1 MTSPLPADGR
11 FGHRVYLLR
20 FVLLSMLDATL
31 WLVALAVA
39 ADARLGFSWNLV
51 DKPALVVVAFVAID
65 VHLLTGITAG
75 LYTGRRRL
83 ASFEETVWLA
93 AAAAAGTTAGFVVS
107 GSAGDANLVPLSAV
121 LAAGAY
127 QLIGALAVRY
137 AGRLVLDWRRP
148 RSPRSSRMLIFGAG
162 EAGSQTARALL
173 RDAQSDVLP
182 VAFLDD
188 DPSKAGLRTQ
198 GLRVVGRREDI
209 EAAASR
215 LEADSILIAMPSAPH
230 EAMVDVADRA
240 QRAGLTVRVLPRLSR
255 IVEDGIRVRD
265 IREMTLADFLERA
278 ETRLD
283 LDQIAGYLQGKRVL
297 VTGAGGSIG
306 SELCETICRFEPARL
321 LMLDHSENNLHRL
334 SLRMHGSGS
343 LDSPDLILADI
354 RDPEALR
361 VIFERQRPQV
371 VFHAAAHKHVPF
383 LEAHPAEAI
392 KTNVFGT
399 LNVLVAAAEVG
410 VERFVNI
417 STDKAADPI
426 NMLGITKRIGE
437 RFTAHF
443 APLTSGVF
451 MSVRFGNVLGSDGSV
466 IPTFREQ
473 ILQGRPLTV
482 THPEATRYFM
492 TIPEAVQLVV
502 QAGAIGGDGTVLV
515 LEMGEPVKILDL
527 AHRLSAQLRPG
538 WPVNIEMIG
547 LRPGEKLHESLFS
560 ASDKTID
567 KPHEQLWRC
576 EVPPLSPSLLDETT
590 TPEQLAELVDQPAL
604 ASGDR

>member
-1 MTSPLPADGR
+1 
-11 FGHRVYLLR
+11 
-20 FVLLSMLDATL
+20 
-31 WLVALAVA
+31 
-39 ADARLGFSWNLV
+39 
-51 DKPALVVVAFVAID
+51 
-65 VHLLTGITAG
+65 
-75 LYTGRRRL
+75 
-83 ASFEETVWLA
+83 
-93 AAAAAGTTAGFVVS
+93 
-107 GSAGDANLVPLSAV
+107 
-121 LAAGAY
+121 
-127 QLIGALAVRY
+127 
-137 AGRLVLDWRRP
+137 
-148 RSPRSSRMLIFGAG
+148 MLIYGAG
-162 EAGSQTARALL
+162 EAGLQTARALI
-173 RDAQSDVLP
+173 RDPQSDALP

-198 GLRVVGRREDI
+198 GLRVVGSREHI
-209 EAAASR
+209 EAAATAFQ
-215 LEADSILIAMPSAPH
+215 ADSILIAMPSAPH
-230 EAMVDVADRA
+230 EALVDVADRA
-240 QRAGLTVRVLPRLSR
+240 QRAGLKVQVLPRLSQ

-265 IREMTLADFLERA
+265 IREMTLADFLERD
-278 ETRLD
+278 EVHLD
-283 LDQIAGYLQGKRVL
+283 LDQITGYLQGKRVL

-306 SELCETICRFEPARL
+306 SELCETIRGFQPDRL

-334 SLRMHGSGS
+334 FLRMHGSGS

-361 VIFERQRPQV
+361 EIFERERPQV

-383 LEAHPAEAI
+383 LEAFPGEAI
-392 KTNVFGT
+392 KTNVYGT
-399 LNVLVAAAEVG
+399 LNVLVAASEVG

-482 THPEATRYFM
+482 THAEATRYFM

-538 WPVNIEMIG
+538 LPVNIEMIG

-576 EVPPLSPSLLDETT
+576 EVPPLNPSALGSPSAVRDLDFV
-590 TPEQLAELVDQPAL
+590 LALSADEEVSITGPG
-604 ASGDR
+604 S